1 MTLKRLALICLLVG
15 LLALTNALMQ
25 REFRCRQSPGDED
38 ES

>member
-15 LLALTNALMQ
+15 LLALTNTLTQ
-25 REFRCRQSPGDED
+25 REFRRRESPEDED